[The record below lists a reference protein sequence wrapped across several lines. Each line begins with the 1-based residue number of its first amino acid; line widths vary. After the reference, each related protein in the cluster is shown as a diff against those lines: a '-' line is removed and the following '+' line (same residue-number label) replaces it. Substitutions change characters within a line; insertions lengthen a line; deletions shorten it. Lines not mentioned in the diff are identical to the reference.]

1 MKNNKIILSI
11 LFIFIIIVI
20 ITLIFTLKNKAYQ
33 TNNITMD
40 YVSDIYNK
48 IKNGETITFE
58 KYFKNYKPMEV
69 NEYEY
74 YTTYVYNVN
83 DKFYLEVI
91 LNNDI
96 IANINLINWET
107 EEYIDLMT
115 NSLEE
120 FLYYN

>member
-1 MKNNKIILSI
+1 
-11 LFIFIIIVI
+11 
-20 ITLIFTLKNKAYQ
+20 
-33 TNNITMD
+33 MD

>member
-1 MKNNKIILSI
+1 MKNKKIILSI

-96 IANINLINWET
+96 IANINLIN
-107 EEYIDLMT
+107 
-115 NSLEE
+115 
-120 FLYYN
+120 